1 MVTEHDKLK
10 IKPYLGRKQVK
21 VTVFE
26 ELICCTTV
34 IHFQLQATFQNSFKL
49 KLSKKLVFDQI
60 NL

>member
-26 ELICCTTV
+26 ELIYLLHDSDTFSTTGD
-34 IHFQLQATFQNSFKL
+34 ISKQFQTKTVQKTCF
-49 KLSKKLVFDQI
+49 
-60 NL
+60 

>member
-26 ELICCTTV
+26 ELIIYCTIV

-49 KLSKKLVFDQI
+49 KLSKKLVFD
-60 NL
+60 